1 MTRRGRLLV
10 LALSLS
16 LVGNAGLGGLLYLKS
31 QDAALAADDAAA
43 RATER
48 DLLMTLLPALRPRIS
63 RSELAAELRSRYP
76 GEQINIGNTEVQW
89 RLFHFWFDRSGR
101 LENVQWGS

>member
-1 MTRRGRLLV
+1 MTRRGLVVV

-16 LVGNAGLGGLLYLKS
+16 LAGNTVLGCLLYLKS
-31 QDAALAADDAAA
+31 QDAVLASDDAAA
-43 RATER
+43 RAAER
-48 DLLMTLLPALRPRIS
+48 DLLMTLLPALRPRVS
-63 RSELAAELRSRYP
+63 SSELAAELRSRYP
-76 GEQINIGNTEVQW
+76 GEQINIDSTEVQW